1 MATVR
6 DEQDSELT
14 SGSLLTGVG
23 LAEVLPYLVGL
34 DRTGRVSAAQDEA
47 PALEVWIARGRV
59 VDAGWGRLR
68 ALSALETGAVFLP
81 RASFVFSDGLQ
92 SQTRTFDLSPTDL
105 AARLAEVAREG
116 AAVTGSIPGPQA
128 VPTRVEPPRQR
139 PPREP
144 ESVRLL
150 DAIDGR
156 RSVAE
161 LVEGRQPLV
170 VLRGLASLVE
180 QGAIS
185 FQAVPT
191 SPAVAPDSPEATPPS
206 HGGLGALRGRP
217 VSLVIVGVTL
227 LVLAF
232 AIVDSLQTLTP
243 EAPLPAAVRP
253 VATTAPRLAAA
264 PAAAPTVA
272 PQPTVAP
279 TVTPQPTAAPTLA
292 PAPVAA
298 PTVAPQA
305 TVAPTVAPAPAEAPT
320 VAPQATVA
328 PTVAAQ
334 ASVATSRT
342 LLDEGFSTGA
352 PGWPNAATTSAW
364 WDSLGYH
371 LEPRL
376 AGQHVAIVA
385 PGNPPPAN
393 IEVTGLFHKSG
404 GPNGGGYGLILR
416 AQGPLDGN
424 NQGGR
429 YYVFEVGDRGEVGA
443 WRRDND
449 RWVDL
454 VPWTKSAAV
463 FAGGAANRF
472 DVRAT
477 GSQFTFSVHDIPV
490 AQVTDDTL
498 AACAIGVFAGVHGTH
513 VQVDRFTVTGL

>member
-59 VDAGWGRLR
+59 VDARWGRLR
-68 ALSALETGAVFLP
+68 ALSALEMGAVFLP

-92 SQTRTFDLSPTDL
+92 SQIRTFDLSPTDL

-191 SPAVAPDSPEATPPS
+191 SPAVAPDSPAPDATPPS

-243 EAPLPAAVRP
+243 EAPLPAVVRP
-253 VATTAPRLAAA
+253 VATTAP
-264 PAAAPTVA
+264 
-272 PQPTVAP
+272 
-279 TVTPQPTAAPTLA
+279 TLA
-292 PAPVAA
+292 
-298 PTVAPQA
+298 
-305 TVAPTVAPAPAEAPT
+305 
-320 VAPQATVA
+320 
-328 PTVAAQ
+328 
-334 ASVATSRT
+334 
-342 LLDEGFSTGA
+342 
-352 PGWPNAATTSAW
+352 
-364 WDSLGYH
+364 
-371 LEPRL
+371 
-376 AGQHVAIVA
+376 
-385 PGNPPPAN
+385 
-393 IEVTGLFHKSG
+393 
-404 GPNGGGYGLILR
+404 
-416 AQGPLDGN
+416 
-424 NQGGR
+424 
-429 YYVFEVGDRGEVGA
+429 
-443 WRRDND
+443 
-449 RWVDL
+449 
-454 VPWTKSAAV
+454 
-463 FAGGAANRF
+463 
-472 DVRAT
+472 
-477 GSQFTFSVHDIPV
+477 
-490 AQVTDDTL
+490 
-498 AACAIGVFAGVHGTH
+498 
-513 VQVDRFTVTGL
+513 